1 VKRQPRISKRLLLV
15 DDEPG
20 IRATL
25 PLVLERHGFHVSAAA
40 TVQEAL
46 ELIRTT
52 GLDLL
57 ICDLNIQQDRD
68 GYAVIREMRSA
79 NPRSVIVVLT
89 GYPDFESAVEGI
101 RSRVDDYLMKPADV
115 DFLVNLLA
123 DKLAVREQHL

>member
-1 VKRQPRISKRLLLV
+1 V

-46 ELIRTT
+46 ELIRTA
-52 GLDLL
+52 GFDLL

-79 NPRSVIVVLT
+79 NP
-89 GYPDFESAVEGI
+89 
-101 RSRVDDYLMKPADV
+101 PAS
-115 DFLVNLLA
+115 FFTARRLA
-123 DKLAVREQHL
+123 LFAFCRRY